1 MRQFFILRGFWVWGT
16 RIRRNFSILTS
27 RGTPTEHGYIIKF
40 RGQNMQISKM
50 SPNQLIFCTWGF
62 STMGNTMAIIF
73 FNKSFIKIRKLG
85 GYLLKIEKFRFS
97 KNLSKSKG
105 FWYMVHIAVIL
116 QARTADKVSLE
127 S

>member
-1 MRQFFILRGFWVWGT
+1 
-16 RIRRNFSILTS
+16 
-27 RGTPTEHGYIIKF
+27 
-40 RGQNMQISKM
+40 MQISKM

-105 FWYMVHIAVIL
+105 FWYMVHIAAIL